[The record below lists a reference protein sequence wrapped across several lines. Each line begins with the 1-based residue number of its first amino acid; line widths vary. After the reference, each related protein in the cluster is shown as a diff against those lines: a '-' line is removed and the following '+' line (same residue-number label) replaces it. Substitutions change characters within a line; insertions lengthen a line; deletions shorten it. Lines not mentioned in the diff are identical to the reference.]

1 VPQLTQGVF
10 TVIDEKI
17 LVDLGTL
24 PRDADAN
31 AYTDGLKLLVQD
43 IRSRKIK
50 DVNKVASEITA
61 YRRRFLGETQIIS
74 M

>member
-1 VPQLTQGVF
+1 LN
-10 TVIDEKI
+10 VIDEKI
-17 LVDLGTL
+17 LVDLGTTPL
-24 PRDADAN
+24 DSDAN

-43 IRSRKIK
+43 IRSRRIK

-61 YRRRFLGETQIIS
+61 YRRKFLGVTRVIS